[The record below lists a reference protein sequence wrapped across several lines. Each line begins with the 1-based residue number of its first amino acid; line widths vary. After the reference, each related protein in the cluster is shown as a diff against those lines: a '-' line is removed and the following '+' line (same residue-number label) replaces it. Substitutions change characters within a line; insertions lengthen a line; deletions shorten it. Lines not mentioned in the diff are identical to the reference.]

1 MKIEMDCCGRGKG
14 DAASAAGEKNETKS
28 AARKTLYALI
38 AISVVVIAFGVYR
51 SFESV
56 AGPQPKA
63 TGPAPGAPAQSG
75 ALVSMRPSLDLGTV
89 SMAAGK
95 LPFSYLIKNGGSE
108 PLTINRIYT
117 SCMCT
122 NATLVTATE
131 RKGPFGMPGH
141 GLPTAVKAQLAPG
154 ETASVAVVFDPAAH
168 GPSGL
173 GRIERFVTLESAEA
187 PPLELRMVVLVQP

>member
-1 MKIEMDCCGRGKG
+1 MKIEMDCCGKG
-14 DAASAAGEKNETKS
+14 DRPDAADATKHNG
-28 AARKTLYALI
+28 AARKTLYGLI
-38 AISVVVIAFGVYR
+38 GISVVVIAFGVYR

-56 AGPQPKA
+56 AGPQPQA
-63 TGPAPGAPAQSG
+63 TGPAQAASAQSG
-75 ALVSMRPSLDLGTV
+75 ALISMRPSLDLGTV

-95 LPFSYLIKNGGSE
+95 LSFSYLVKNGGGE
-108 PLTINRIYT
+108 PLTIKRIYT

-141 GLPTAVKAQLAPG
+141 GLPTAVKAQLAPE

-173 GRIERFVTLESAEA
+173 GRIERFVTVESAEA
-187 PPLELRMVVLVQP
+187 PPLELRMVVSVQP

>member
-1 MKIEMDCCGRGKG
+1 MKTEVGCCGGCNAEQGKVEL
-14 DAASAAGEKNETKS
+14 AASGTNG
-28 AARKTLYALI
+28 AARKILYALI
-38 AISVVVIAFGVYR
+38 AISVAVIAFGVYR
-51 SFESV
+51 SFEG
-56 AGPQPKA
+56 A
-63 TGPAPGAPAQSG
+63 GAPRAQAAQAEKPA
-75 ALVSMRPSLDLGTV
+75 ALVTMRPSLDLGTV

-95 LPFSYLIKNGGSE
+95 VPFSYLIRNGGAE

-141 GLPTAVKAQLAPG
+141 GLPTNLKAALAPG
-154 ETASVAVVFDPAAH
+154 ETANLQVLFDPAAH

-173 GRIERFVTLESAEA
+173 GRIERIVTVESAESA
-187 PPLELRMVVLVQP
+187 PLELRMVVMVQP